1 MRTFASLLSLMLFV
15 VLGLAADDKPS
26 DKKKKDTPPAKKET
40 APNKKNDAP
49 LQVGANLPG
58 SFHPYNVTGPH
69 KQHFHSLISEHDL
82 DPMVMIFYKNVD
94 FSEPLSDLL
103 KRIDTAIAKNPD
115 VRLGSFVV
123 FLPDDLPDVVGSKDE
138 TDDARRELEKKI
150 EAAATDMK
158 LKQVVLCLDT
168 KADVEKYGLSEN
180 DLITVVLYKRLKVEA
195 VFPLPKSDFNT
206 AAVDKIMTSVA
217 DKLGA
222 KRK

>member
-1 MRTFASLLSLMLFV
+1 MRIFASLLVVMFFV
-15 VLGLAADDKPS
+15 VLGLAADDRPA
-26 DKKKKDTPPAKKET
+26 DKKKDASAEKKAKAPA
-40 APNKKNDAP
+40 KKNDAL

-58 SFHPYNVTGPH
+58 PFHPYNVTGPH

-94 FSEPLSDLL
+94 FSEPLPALL
-103 KRIDTAIAKNPD
+103 KQIDNAIDKNPA

-123 FLPDDLPDVVGSKDE
+123 FLPDDLSDVVGTTDE
-138 TDDARRELEKKI
+138 NDDGRREIEKRI

-158 LKQVVLCLDT
+158 LKHVVLCLDT
-168 KADVEKYGLSEN
+168 KADVEKFGISET
-180 DLITVVLYKRLKVEA
+180 DLVTVVLYKRLKVEA
-195 VFPLPKSDFNT
+195 VFALPKSDFNN
-206 AAVDKIMTSVA
+206 AAVEKIMAAVA